1 MTRPA
6 WQRQLD
12 RIDDAFSG
20 NADIERIF
28 WDLDAAVA
36 DGFGENFQA
45 KIDEDGMPWAPHSP
59 FTVKKYGPH
68 PLLDLT
74 GRMKRAASSRGDSE
88 HLAERMGETMR
99 FGIKGSVTYAKYHS
113 SKAPRKRLPRRNA
126 IYASDKT
133 LSRCEDIIR
142 KGFKRIMRIR

>member
-1 MTRPA
+1 MARPA

-20 NADIERIF
+20 NADIDRIF
-28 WDLDAAVA
+28 WDLDKVVSE
-36 DGFGENFQA
+36 GFEDNFQA
-45 KIDEDGMPWAPHSP
+45 KVDEDGIPWAPHSP
-59 FTVKKYGPH
+59 FTTKKYGPH

-74 GRMKRAASSRGDSE
+74 GRMKRAAVSRGDSE

-99 FGIKGSVTYAKYHS
+99 FGIKGSVWYAKFHS

-126 IYASDKT
+126 IYANDQTIAKC
-133 LSRCEDIIR
+133 REVIR